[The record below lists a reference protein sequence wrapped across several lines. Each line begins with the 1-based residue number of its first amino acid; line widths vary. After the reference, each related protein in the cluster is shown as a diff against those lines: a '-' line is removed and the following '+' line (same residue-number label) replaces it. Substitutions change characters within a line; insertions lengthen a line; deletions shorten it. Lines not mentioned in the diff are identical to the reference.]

1 MPYVELHAHS
11 SYSFLDGASLPEEL
25 AVRAAE
31 LGYPALALTDHDGVY
46 GSLEFA
52 HAAKHFGVR
61 PITGA
66 ELTLADRS
74 HVTVLVETAKGYAN
88 LCRLITAAHAH
99 TRPEGKE
106 TQPPADPA
114 LDQALLEELN
124 EGLVCLS
131 GCARHG
137 LAVRNPNGAARLA
150 RAFGRERFFVELQR
164 PYERGDARRNAGL
177 RDLAASLGVPT
188 IVTGDVHAHHL
199 RRAAL
204 QDVLVAIR
212 HRSSLDGCEA
222 ERRGNHECV
231 LLSPAEMVER
241 FPEDRA
247 AVARTVELAE
257 RLRFD
262 LTEELGY
269 RYPDFSD
276 SPEPAIVQLAH
287 VCKRTFEDRYPRG
300 HKLRR
305 EARARLDEELK
316 LIDELGLAGFFLL
329 HWDVLEL
336 ARECALEVRGRDSP
350 RHALPPG
357 RGRGSS
363 VGSLVCYLTGL
374 SHVDPVGAELSL
386 GRFLN
391 RELDSVPD
399 IDLDFPRD
407 IREKLIVAVT
417 ERYGREHAA
426 LVASFSTYRSRGA
439 IRDVGKALGLPYAE
453 LERIARV
460 SEGWNAKRVAEE
472 LQQLPDADRKLLS
485 PRWRAFGEL
494 CHEIAGLPRHIS
506 QHPGGM
512 VISSRP
518 LVELVPVQ
526 PAAMAGRQMCQWD
539 KDSCADAGFLK
550 IDLLGLGMLSAV
562 EDCVDQIAR
571 LQGKPIDLSRIP
583 LDDKAVY
590 EEIQRADTIGDFQ
603 IESRAQMQS
612 LLRTRPEN
620 IDDLT
625 VQVALVRPGPIQGKA
640 VHPYIEHRQRLRED
654 PSFVPPVDHPLL
666 ADCLRS
672 TLGVVVFQDQ
682 VLEVAIALAGFSV
695 GEAEGL
701 RRAMSR
707 KRSHDALEAYRERF
721 VEGALRKGV
730 DAETADMVY
739 DKLVGFSGFGFP
751 KSHAAAFGLLA
762 YQSAWLR
769 HHYPAEFLC
778 ALLNAQP
785 MGFYPP
791 ATLVRDGQRRGVE
804 TRPPDVNVSAAK
816 CAVEDG
822 AVRIGIDYVNGIG
835 EDRGGGCRRGARA
848 GANRSPSVR
857 DLAQRTQLSEHGLE
871 TLIVAGACDCFE
883 LPRRQLLWQLGLVPR
898 SQSVP
903 GSGGEEKQ
911 LALPLDPTAA
921 TPELPEP
928 TVWERML
935 ADYRTTNLSVG
946 VHPHG
951 APACASAGWRDL
963 LARPRERAGPRA
975 GGDRGNGCRTAA
987 ARDRE
992 RRRLHADRGRVRPG
1006 QPDRAAVG
1014 LRQAPSDRPRR
1025 AAHPRARPLR
1035 TDRAQPE
1042 RPRPLAR
1049 DTRAARAP
1057 DLAGVRSGRQ
1067 PARAPTTSATADSV
1081 GLRRLLIGSR
1091 CSIERP
1097 SCALRLKAVL
1107 TSATWVNACGKLPS
1121 WRRVSGSHSSASRP
1135 RSLRRSRSR
1144 SKDLL
1149 GLVVP
1154 SLEREIVGEPEGAR
1168 EERALAG
1175 RQPVDGPCLF
1185 VVRCTGRR
1193 ARRARGHARSPRPCR
1208 PCAGRPP
1215 GGSRRAGSSAGSRP
1229 AASSRTTA

>member
-1 MPYVELHAHS
+1 MTIELQPELPHRTRKKDRFPLTGSTSQRAPAVRRLRECTSAVPYIELHAHS

-25 AVRAAE
+25 AVQAAE

-52 HAAKHFGVR
+52 HAAKYFGVR

-66 ELTLADRS
+66 ELTLADGS
-74 HVTVLVETAKGYAN
+74 HVTILVETQQGYAN

-106 TQPPADPA
+106 SQPPGDPA
-114 LDQALLEELN
+114 LDQSLLEELN
-124 EGLVCLS
+124 DGLVCLS

-137 LAVRNPNGAARLA
+137 LAVRNPNAAARLA
-150 RAFGRERFFVELQR
+150 HAFGCDRFFVELQR
-164 PYERGDARRNAGL
+164 PYERGDAQRTARL

-188 IVTGDVHAHHL
+188 IVTGDVHAHHP
-199 RRAAL
+199 RRAPL
-204 QDVLVAIR
+204 QDVLVAVR
-212 HRSSLDGCEA
+212 NRSSLDGCEV

-231 LLSPAEMVER
+231 LLSPAEVAER
-241 FPEDRA
+241 FPDDRA
-247 AVARTVELAE
+247 AVARTVDLAE
-257 RLRFD
+257 RLTFD

-276 SPEPAIVQLAH
+276 SPEPAIVQLAQ
-287 VCKRTFEDRYPRG
+287 VCKREFEDRYPRN
-300 HKLRR
+300 HKLRP
-305 EARARLDEELK
+305 EAAARLDDELK

-329 HWDVLEL
+329 HWDVLQL
-336 ARECALEVRGRDSP
+336 AQRCALEVRGRGSP

-426 LVASFSTYRSRGA
+426 LVASFATYRSRGA

-460 SEGWNAKRVAEE
+460 SDGWNAKRVSDE
-472 LQQLPDADRKLLS
+472 LQLLPDADRKLLS

-494 CHEIAGLPRHIS
+494 CSEIAGLPRHIS

-518 LVELVPVQ
+518 LIELVPVQ

-539 KDSCADAGFLK
+539 KDSCSDAGFLK

-571 LQGKPIDLSRIP
+571 LRGEPIDLSRIP
-583 LDDKAVY
+583 LEDKDVYDD
-590 EEIQRADTIGDFQ
+590 IQRADTIGDFQ

-620 IDDLT
+620 LDDLT

-707 KRSHDALEAYRERF
+707 KRSHDALEAYRDRF
-721 VEGALRKGV
+721 IAGALQKGV
-730 DAETADMVY
+730 DEQTANDVY

-804 TRPPDVNVSAAK
+804 TRAPDVNISAAK
-816 CAVEDG
+816 CAVEEG
-822 AVRIGIDYVNGIG
+822 AVRIGLDYVNGIG
-835 EDRGGGCRRGARA
+835 ADDAEAVIEERHRGGAFA
-848 GANRSPSVR
+848 SVR
-857 DLAQRTQLSEHGLE
+857 ELAQRTQLSEHGLE

-883 LPRRQLLWQLGLVPR
+883 LPRRQLLWHLGLVPR

-903 GSGGEEKQ
+903 GSGGDEKQ
-911 LALPLDPTAA
+911 LALPLDPTAE
-921 TPELPEP
+921 TPDLPEP

-935 ADYRTTNLSVG
+935 ADYRTTSLSVG
-946 VHPHG
+946 THPLELLRPHLPEG
-951 APACASAGWRDL
+951 VISSRELEATPDRTQVAIAGMAVARQRPATANGVVFMLIEDEFGPVNLIVPPTVYDRHRAIVRSEPL
-963 LARPRERAGPRA
+963 ILARGRFERIER
-975 GGDRGNGCRTAA
+975 NQNVLVRTL
-987 ARDRE
+987 E
-992 RRRLHADRGRVRPG
+992 TLG
-1006 QPDRAAVG
+1006 
-1014 LRQAPSDRPRR
+1014 
-1025 AAHPRARPLR
+1025 
-1035 TDRAQPE
+1035 
-1042 RPRPLAR
+1042 PLAR
-1049 DTRAARAP
+1049 EVSQETE
-1057 DLAGVRSGRQ
+1057 
-1067 PARAPTTSATADSV
+1067 V
-1081 GLRRLLIGSR
+1081 GAS
-1091 CSIERP
+1091 
-1097 SCALRLKAVL
+1097 
-1107 TSATWVNACGKLPS
+1107 LP
-1121 WRRVSGSHSSASRP
+1121 
-1135 RSLRRSRSR
+1135 
-1144 SKDLL
+1144 
-1149 GLVVP
+1149 
-1154 SLEREIVGEPEGAR
+1154 GAHH
-1168 EERALAG
+1168 
-1175 RQPVDGPCLF
+1175 F
-1185 VVRCTGRR
+1185 
-1193 ARRARGHARSPRPCR
+1193 GHR
-1208 PCAGRPP
+1208 
-1215 GGSRRAGSSAGSRP
+1215 
-1229 AASSRTTA
+1229 

>member
-1 MPYVELHAHS
+1 MTIELQPEFPHRTRKKDRFPLAGSRSERAPAARLQRERTAQVPYVELHAHS

-52 HAAKHFGVR
+52 HAARHFGVR

-99 TRPEGKE
+99 TRPPGKE
-106 TQPPADPA
+106 SQPPTEPA
-114 LDQALLEELN
+114 LDQRLLEELN

-137 LAVRNPNGAARLA
+137 LAVRNPNAAARLA
-150 RAFGRERFFVELQR
+150 QAFGRDRFFVELQR
-164 PYERGDARRNAGL
+164 PYERGDARRNNTL
-177 RDLAASLGVPT
+177 RDLAASLGVHT
-188 IVTGDVHAHHL
+188 VVTGDIHAHHS
-199 RRAAL
+199 RRAPL
-204 QDVLVAIR
+204 QDVLVAVR
-212 HRSSLDGCEA
+212 HRSALDGCEA
-222 ERRGNHECV
+222 QRRGNHECV
-231 LLSPAEMVER
+231 LLSPGEMVDR

-257 RLRFD
+257 QLQFD

-276 SPEPAIVQLAH
+276 SPEPAIVQLAK
-287 VCKRTFEDRYPRG
+287 VCERTFEDRYPAG
-300 HKLRR
+300 HRLRR
-305 EARARLDEELK
+305 EARARLHEELR

-336 ARECALEVRGRDSP
+336 ARRCALEVRGHDSP

-426 LVASFSTYRSRGA
+426 LVASFATYRSRGA

-472 LQQLPDADRKLLS
+472 LQLLPDADRKLLS
-485 PRWRAFGEL
+485 PRWRAFAEL

-539 KDSCADAGFLK
+539 KDSCSDAGFLK

-571 LQGKPIDLSRIP
+571 LKGEPIDLSRIP
-583 LDDKAVY
+583 LDDRTVY
-590 EEIQRADTIGDFQ
+590 AEIQRADTIGDFQ

-620 IDDLT
+620 LDDLT

-640 VHPYIEHRQRLRED
+640 VHPYIDHRQRLRED

-666 ADCLRS
+666 AECLRS

-707 KRSHDALEAYRERF
+707 KRSYEALEAYRERF
-721 VEGALRKGV
+721 VEGAMRKGV
-730 DAETADMVY
+730 DAQTADMVY

-769 HHYPAEFLC
+769 HHHPAEFLC

-804 TRPPDVNVSAAK
+804 TRPPNVNTSAAK
-816 CAVEDG
+816 CTIEDG

-835 EDRGGGCRRGARA
+835 EEEANAVVEERERGGPFTSIGK
-848 GANRSPSVR
+848 
-857 DLAQRTQLSEHGLE
+857 LAQRTQLSEHGLE
-871 TLIVAGACDCFE
+871 TLIVSGACDCFE
-883 LPRRQLLWQLGLVPR
+883 LPRRRLLWQLGLVPR
-898 SQSVP
+898 SQTVP
-903 GSGGEEKQ
+903 GSGGEEQQ
-911 LALPLDPTAA
+911 LALALEPTVE
-921 TPELPEP
+921 TPDLPEP

-946 VHPHG
+946 VHPLE
-951 APACASAGWRDL
+951 L
-963 LARPRERAGPRA
+963 LRAHLPKGVISSRELES
-975 GGDRGNGCRTAA
+975 
-987 ARDRE
+987 ARDRASVSVAGMAVARQRPATANGVVFMLIEDEFGAVNLIVPPSVYDRHRAIVRGEPLILAHGRFE
-992 RRRLHADRGRVRPG
+992 RVERNQNVLVRSLETLG
-1006 QPDRAAVG
+1006 
-1014 LRQAPSDRPRR
+1014 
-1025 AAHPRARPLR
+1025 H
-1035 TDRAQPE
+1035 
-1042 RPRPLAR
+1042 LAR
-1049 DTRAARAP
+1049 Q
-1057 DLAGVRSGRQ
+1057 VSQ
-1067 PARAPTTSATADSV
+1067 ENEV
-1081 GLRRLLIGSR
+1081 GAS
-1091 CSIERP
+1091 
-1097 SCALRLKAVL
+1097 
-1107 TSATWVNACGKLPS
+1107 LP
-1121 WRRVSGSHSSASRP
+1121 
-1135 RSLRRSRSR
+1135 
-1144 SKDLL
+1144 
-1149 GLVVP
+1149 
-1154 SLEREIVGEPEGAR
+1154 GAHH
-1168 EERALAG
+1168 
-1175 RQPVDGPCLF
+1175 F
-1185 VVRCTGRR
+1185 
-1193 ARRARGHARSPRPCR
+1193 GHR
-1208 PCAGRPP
+1208 
-1215 GGSRRAGSSAGSRP
+1215 
-1229 AASSRTTA
+1229 